1 MKDFQVTLNTDGSGL
16 WSDIA
21 KEVSITGLYLR
32 RSSTN
37 FGELRVY
44 FDTMDWN
51 IDKLGLIY
59 TDKLF
64 LKELKAALAEAGLK
78 ADTIDYSE
86 MGMQGREF
94 VSLDVGSGFIESWF
108 DRF

>member
-21 KEVSITGLYLR
+21 REVSITGLHLR
-32 RSSTN
+32 QHSTN

-44 FDTMDWN
+44 FDTMDWD
-51 IDKLGLIY
+51 IDNLGLIY

-78 ADTIDYSE
+78 ADNIDYSE
-86 MGMQGREF
+86 QGMQGRDF

-108 DRF
+108 DM